1 MAFNLLIVDDSS
13 SMRSMIRK
21 TVEMSGFDVGEYFES
36 ANGAEALESLRSNWI
51 DVVLSDLHMPIMDG
65 LSFLKE
71 VQSDELLKTIPVVVI
86 TTEGREQKVE
96 EALSLG
102 AKAYIRKPFTPEQ
115 VRNTLTQVIGA
126 ENVAGDQG
134 DFDGCDF

>member
-21 TVEMSGFDVGEYFES
+21 TVEMSGFDVGQYFES
-36 ANGAEALESLRSNWI
+36 ANGAEALEALKNNWI
-51 DVVLSDLHMPIMDG
+51 DVVLSDLHMPVMDG
-65 LSFLKE
+65 LAFLKV
-71 VQSDELLKTIPVVVI
+71 VQTDELLKTIPVVVI

-96 EALSLG
+96 EALGLG
-102 AKAYIRKPFTPEQ
+102 ARAYIQKPFTPEQ
-115 VRNTLTQVIGA
+115 IRSTLTQVIGV
-126 ENVAGDQG
+126 ENVASDQG

>member
-1 MAFNLLIVDDSS
+1 VAFNLLIVDDSS

-96 EALSLG
+96 EALNLG
-102 AKAYIRKPFTPEQ
+102 ARAYIRKPFTPEQ

-126 ENVAGDQG
+126 ENVASDQG
-134 DFDGCDF
+134 EFDGCDF

>member
-96 EALSLG
+96 EALNLG
-102 AKAYIRKPFTPEQ
+102 ARAYIRKPFTPEQ

-126 ENVAGDQG
+126 ENVASDQG
-134 DFDGCDF
+134 EFDGCDF